1 MFSLSISC
9 AISMRSAT
17 LLLLLYFLI
26 VTDAQSGPQRIQMI
40 PNVTEQVIEVNS
52 TLTLTCFSEMDKH
65 SNISWMLPDNL
76 EKLPEV
82 RSLLIEFDTF

>member
-17 LLLLLYFLI
+17 LLLLFYFLI

-52 TLTLTCFSEMDKH
+52 TLTLTCFSEMDKF

-76 EKLPEV
+76 DKFPEV
-82 RSLLIEFDTF
+82 RSLSNEFDTF

>member
-17 LLLLLYFLI
+17 LLLLFYFLI

-65 SNISWMLPDNL
+65 GNISWMLPDNL
-76 EKLPEV
+76 DKFPEV
-82 RSLLIEFDTF
+82 RSLSNEFDTF